1 MLREKTNAAQLPTVG
16 LIGLGIIGSRV
27 AQLLRRAN
35 YPLFVWNRTPRP
47 EPNFLASA
55 TEVAEAAD
63 TILLFVR
70 DGTALLEILQE
81 LSPSLTARHLII
93 NHATVSPQ
101 QTLEAAQIVIRR
113 GASFL
118 EAPFTGSRDA
128 AAAGAL
134 VYFIGGSEE
143 TLNRARTV
151 LEVSSKKIMPIGEI
165 GAASYIKIA
174 TNLILGTEI
183 EILAEA
189 LAFLRLGGV
198 PLQRLGEALEQS
210 VAYSEAM
217 AMKLPLMLQGDF
229 EPRFSVKNM
238 LKDLQFALA
247 LMSEENKALPA
258 AAATAEA
265 LRQRI
270 EAGLADADVAAVAT
284 QYDYPGNQELFS
296 LPEKELPKNTSTI
309 KREIL
314 PQKRRSFF
322 SFWRK

>member
-1 MLREKTNAAQLPTVG
+1 MSPQKTNTTTKQTIG

-27 AQLLRRAN
+27 ALLLRRAG
-35 YPLFVWNRTPRP
+35 YPLFVWNRTPRA
-47 EPNFLASA
+47 EPNFLPSV
-55 TEVAEAAD
+55 TEIAEAAD

-70 DGTALLEILQE
+70 DGSALLEVLRE

-101 QTLEAAQIVIRR
+101 QTLEAAQLIARR

-128 AAAGAL
+128 ATAGAL
-134 VYFIGGSEE
+134 VYFIGGTEE
-143 TLNRARTV
+143 ILRRARPV
-151 LEVSSKKIMPIGEI
+151 LEVSSKKIMMIGET
-165 GAASYIKIA
+165 GTASYIKIA
-174 TNLILGTEI
+174 TNIILGAEI

-189 LAFLRLGGV
+189 LAFLRMGDV
-198 PLQRLGEALEQS
+198 PLQRLGEALGES
-210 VAYSEAM
+210 VAHSEAM

-238 LKDLQFALA
+238 LKDLQLA
-247 LMSEENKALPA
+247 LTLVKEQSMTLPA
-258 AAATAEA
+258 TAATAQA
-265 LRQRI
+265 LQHRV
-270 EAGLADADVAAVAT
+270 EAGLGDADVAAVAT

-296 LPEKELPKNTSTI
+296 LPAKPFSSQEMKAKQKTPLPK
-309 KREIL
+309 KRL
-314 PQKRRSFF
+314 FF